1 MRFILNVF
9 IIIIILGIFPNVN
22 YFLGVFPIII
32 NMRIFSQ
39 RIKELRK
46 ENGYTQRELAT
57 KLELTNSTVC
67 DWETGR
73 SEPDL
78 ETLKKIAQLFSVSTD
93 YLLGLSEI

>member
-1 MRFILNVF
+1 
-9 IIIIILGIFPNVN
+9 
-22 YFLGVFPIII
+22 
-32 NMRIFSQ
+32 MRIFSQ

-93 YLLGLSEI
+93 YLLGLSDI

>member
-1 MRFILNVF
+1 MS
-9 IIIIILGIFPNVN
+9 
-22 YFLGVFPIII
+22 
-32 NMRIFSQ
+32 IFSK

-46 ENGYTQRELAT
+46 ESNFTQQELAE
-57 KLELTNSTVC
+57 KLELTNSTVS

-78 ETLKKIAQLFSVSTD
+78 ETLTKLAKLFSVTTD

>member
-1 MRFILNVF
+1 MS
-9 IIIIILGIFPNVN
+9 
-22 YFLGVFPIII
+22 
-32 NMRIFSQ
+32 IFSK

-46 ENGYTQRELAT
+46 ESNFTQQELAE
-57 KLELTNSTVC
+57 KLELTNSTVS

-78 ETLKKIAQLFSVSTD
+78 ETLTKLSKLFSVTTD

>member
-1 MRFILNVF
+1 MNT
-9 IIIIILGIFPNVN
+9 
-22 YFLGVFPIII
+22 
-32 NMRIFSQ
+32 FST

-46 ENGYTQRELAT
+46 ENGYTQRALAEM
-57 KLELTNSTVC
+57 LELTNSTVC

-78 ETLKKIAQLFSVSTD
+78 ETLKRLAQLFSVSTD

>member
-1 MRFILNVF
+1 MS
-9 IIIIILGIFPNVN
+9 
-22 YFLGVFPIII
+22 
-32 NMRIFSQ
+32 IFSK

-46 ENGYTQRELAT
+46 ENNFTQQELAE
-57 KLELTNSTVC
+57 KLELTNSTVS

-78 ETLKKIAQLFSVSTD
+78 ETLTKLAKLFSVTTD